1 MKTTDLKLNPDNPRL
16 IKDERFKKLCKSIQ
30 EFPKMMELRPI
41 VIDRTQDNLILGGNM
56 RYRALKELKFKDIP
70 DEWVKDASELTEEE
84 KKRFIIED
92 NVPFGEWDF
101 DLLANSWGDCPL
113 VGWGLELPVVVPEG
127 PGEPGIVPPKDPN
140 VICRISFHPGLWLG
154 KREEIL
160 LIFEQMKK
168 TYDCEVKVE
177 E

>member
-1 MKTTDLKLNPDNPRL
+1 MKLSSLKLNPDNPRL

-41 VIDRTQDNLILGGNM
+41 IIDKTQDNLILGGNM
-56 RYRALKELKFKDIP
+56 RYRALKELKQKDIP
-70 DEWVKDASELTEEE
+70 DEWVKDASDLTEDE
-84 KKRFIIED
+84 KRRFIIED

-101 DLLANSWGDCPL
+101 DLLANAWGDLPL
-113 VGWGLELPVVVPEG
+113 VEWGLELPVIIPKEKEGLGLVPE
-127 PGEPGIVPPKDPN
+127 KDPN
-140 VICRISFHPGLWLG
+140 IICRISFHPGLWIG

-168 TYDCEVKVE
+168 AYDCEVKVE